1 MVKCF
6 FANAF
11 AMGTDVMRC
20 FGSAGIVIGD
30 SAIAARPAALPRD
43 SNSDAAPTA
52 GTNEV
57 SKVGWIIATD
67 SAATAVAWRRRTTFE
82 SR

>member
-11 AMGTDVMRC
+11 AMGMDVMLC

-43 SNSDAAPTA
+43 SNSDAAPTVV
-52 GTNEV
+52 TNEV
-57 SKVGWIIATD
+57 SKVGWIIATGNAGT
-67 SAATAVAWRRRTTFE
+67 AAAGRKPE
-82 SR
+82 PE

>member
-1 MVKCF
+1 MAKCF

-30 SAIAARPAALPRD
+30 SAIAARPAVPPHD

-57 SKVGWIIATD
+57 SRVGGIIATGN
-67 SAATAVAWRRRTTFE
+67 AATAVAWRKPE
-82 SR
+82 

>member
-1 MVKCF
+1 VAKCF
-6 FANAF
+6 FANTF
-11 AMGTDVMRC
+11 AMGTDAMRS

-30 SAIAARPAALPRD
+30 SAIAARPAVLPHD

-57 SKVGWIIATD
+57 SKVGWIIASG
-67 SAATAVAWRRRTTFE
+67 SAATAVAWRKPE
-82 SR
+82 

>member
-1 MVKCF
+1 MAKCF

-11 AMGTDVMRC
+11 AIGTGVMRR

-30 SAIAARPAALPRD
+30 SAIAARLAVLPHD

-57 SKVGWIIATD
+57 SKVGAIIATGN
-67 SAATAVAWRRRTTFE
+67 AVTAVAWRKPA
-82 SR
+82 

>member
-1 MVKCF
+1 MAKCF
-6 FANAF
+6 FVNAF

-30 SAIAARPAALPRD
+30 SAIAARPAVLRHD

-57 SKVGWIIATD
+57 SQAGWIIATGNAVTD
-67 SAATAVAWRRRTTFE
+67 VAWRKPA
-82 SR
+82 

>member
-1 MVKCF
+1 MGKCF

-11 AMGTDVMRC
+11 AMGTNVMRC

-30 SAIAARPAALPRD
+30 NAIAARPAVPTHD

-52 GTNEV
+52 GTSKV
-57 SKVGWIIATD
+57 SKVGWIIATGN
-67 SAATAVAWRRRTTFE
+67 AATAVAGRKPA
-82 SR
+82 

>member
-1 MVKCF
+1 MSC
-6 FANAF
+6 
-11 AMGTDVMRC
+11 GC

-30 SAIAARPAALPRD
+30 SAIAARPAVLPHD

-57 SKVGWIIATD
+57 SKVGWIIATGNG
-67 SAATAVAWRRRTTFE
+67 ATAVAWRKPG
-82 SR
+82 